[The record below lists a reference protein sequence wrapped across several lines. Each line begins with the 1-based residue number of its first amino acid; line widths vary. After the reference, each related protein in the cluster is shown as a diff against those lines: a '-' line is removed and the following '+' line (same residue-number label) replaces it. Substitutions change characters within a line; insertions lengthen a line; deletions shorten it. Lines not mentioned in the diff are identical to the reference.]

1 MKTSAADILHCPLR
15 KHWISFRLVDEHG
28 DGSPYAGLAFR
39 VRDSQG
45 QVFEETLGNDG
56 FAQIR
61 SIHCGPAFL
70 ELAGIAS
77 TYRDAWHEEL
87 SSRKAFQLPLA
98 NIQVAAE
105 KTPSGPRRSDGK
117 TYLAE
122 ARAREEGARF
132 YRVEVSDFA
141 EATGHLPAPDMTW
154 GPRPPALLKRNAS
167 QVQNQPGIALA
178 PNSHYVLEVKALRAY
193 RPLLSTDKA
202 FCAVN
207 AYHLAVM
214 STFAYAPFGKS
225 RTPGTPYVSSPPPYL
240 QPGSIGNV
248 LREQLACLDKAQLF
262 NTATYNL
269 LYEEVPY
276 SKRLEVM
283 PYDPERYQSEAA
295 NGWATPEEV
304 HFLYDDKTE
313 TQAFISHNDRLV
325 LISVRGTQEELDILR
340 DLDARQVPYEE
351 GEGQAHRGFYYAFQ
365 SVKKFVERYMRAF
378 HLPEHS
384 VIVCG
389 HSLGGA
395 IALLLSEW
403 LRRAWTENV
412 VLYTFG
418 APRAADRAFVQ
429 AASGLT
435 HHRLVNH
442 NDPIPGVPFVW
453 MDAEWK
459 LAAAGVVALFSAPAV
474 GISLLL
480 GGLLNLEGDPYE
492 HHGEQRHFVPR
503 KPGGGSESAV
513 LWRADC
519 ALIEDQAC
527 ARYCGALN
535 LQDDMPQRAA
545 LIDQLAS
552 AAEHSSDSGYS
563 RAMLTTLLRWH
574 AGVTQR
580 DGALFTPDEIQDI
593 QSLIRRAEEELAS
606 WQPRSFAEFRHEIR
620 KRHDRRFYNK
630 TDAQLLQLYNEG
642 ITAVRRLTARQRDA
656 LDRAR
661 QRLLSE
667 ADRPLTAEDVL
678 GELWRREDVPA
689 LVSDWLAL
697 DANREAARLAAQDGA
712 PRPAFV

>member
-1 MKTSAADILHCPLR
+1 MNSTAKEGLECPLQNH
-15 KHWISFRLVDEHG
+15 KVSFRLVDEHG
-28 DGSPYAGLAFR
+28 DGRPFAGLR
-39 VRDSQG
+39 YLLHDRHDQ
-45 QVFEETLGNDG
+45 TLEGNLDGEG
-56 FAQIR
+56 FALMA
-61 SIHCGPAFL
+61 STHCGPLVLDLSDKLSRYADPW
-70 ELAGIAS
+70 
-77 TYRDAWHEEL
+77 YEEL
-87 SSRKAFQLPLA
+87 SLRDAFPLPLTA
-98 NIQVAAE
+98 LQIAAE
-105 KTPSGPRRSDGK
+105 QSPSGPRGPDGR

-122 ARAREEGARF
+122 ARARQENAVF
-132 YRVEVSDFA
+132 HRVEVSDFA
-141 EATGHLPAPDMTW
+141 DAKAHLPEPDATW
-154 GPRPPALLKRNAS
+154 GPRPSVMLKQNAGPARE
-167 QVQNQPGIALA
+167 QPGVALA
-178 PNSHYVLEVKALRAY
+178 SNSHHVLEVKALRAY
-193 RPLLSTDKA
+193 SPLFSQSKA
-202 FCAVN
+202 FCALN

-214 STFAYAPFGKS
+214 STFAYAPFSKP
-225 RTPGTPYVSSPPPYL
+225 REPGIAYTSSPPPYTR
-240 QPGSIGNV
+240 PGSIGHV
-248 LREQLACLDKAQLF
+248 LREQLAQLQKSQLF
-262 NTATYNL
+262 DSARYDL
-269 LYEEVPY
+269 IYEEVPY
-276 SKRLEVM
+276 SKRLEIM
-283 PYDPERYQSEAA
+283 PYDPERYQDEALK
-295 NGWATPEEV
+295 GWRTPEDV
-304 HFLYDDKTE
+304 HFLHDE
-313 TQAFISHNDRLV
+313 QSNTQAFITHSDKV
-325 LISVRGTQEELDILR
+325 MLISVRGTLELEDFLL
-340 DLDARQVPYEE
+340 DADARQVPIKD
-351 GEGQAHRGFYYAFQ
+351 GTGQAHRGFYNGFNA
-365 SVKKFVERYMRAF
+365 VKAFVERYMEAF
-378 HLPEHS
+378 YMEQS
-384 VIVCG
+384 VVICG

-395 IALLLSEW
+395 VALLLAEW
-403 LRRAWTENV
+403 VNQHWTPDTQ
-412 VLYTFG
+412 LYTFG

-513 LWRADC
+513 LWQADC

-552 AAEHSSDSGYS
+552 AAKHSSDSGYS

-574 AGVTQR
+574 AGVTER

-678 GELWRREDVPA
+678 GELWRRKDVPA